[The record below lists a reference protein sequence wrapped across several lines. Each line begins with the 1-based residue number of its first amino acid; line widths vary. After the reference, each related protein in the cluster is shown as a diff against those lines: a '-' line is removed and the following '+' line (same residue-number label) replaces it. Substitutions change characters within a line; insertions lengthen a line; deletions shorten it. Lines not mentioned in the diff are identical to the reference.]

1 MDAVR
6 YYHDRR
12 MKGIEGLDERDAA
25 ILAERQAGFD
35 TVTGPRVG
43 DIVRMADGAIRRISY
58 VWPDG
63 CQTSDGGSWYL
74 GSTYMSFSG
83 SLYSPIAPELLT
95 DSGETQLAR
104 AWFFHHDWAQAHNG
118 VDVYVNVR
126 VYSCTLHTCE
136 GRSFNPDP
144 VRAKRPCG
152 QIAEGER
159 NGKWFCRAHLR

>member
-1 MDAVR
+1 
-6 YYHDRR
+6 
-12 MKGIEGLDERDAA
+12 
-25 ILAERQAGFD
+25 
-35 TVTGPRVG
+35 
-43 DIVRMADGAIRRISY
+43 MADGAIRRISY

-126 VYSCTLHTCE
+126 VYHCPYGTCD
-136 GRSFNPDP
+136 GPSRYPDP
-144 VRAKRPCG
+144 RKPCRETAKEKRGDKWLCPG
-152 QIAEGER
+152 HLALFNER
-159 NGKWFCRAHLR
+159 R